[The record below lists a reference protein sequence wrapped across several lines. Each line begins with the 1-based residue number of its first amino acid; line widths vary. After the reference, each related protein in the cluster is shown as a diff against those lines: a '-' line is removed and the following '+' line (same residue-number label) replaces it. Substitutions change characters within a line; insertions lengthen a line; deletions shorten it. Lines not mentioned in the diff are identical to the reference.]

1 MKNFTR
7 DVEKFEQT
15 INETNLPDISSPLNS
30 TTVEEGEL
38 QQLLFWP
45 ETDPHELSGV
55 DELSGEDALSWEGS
69 FGDCGDRSRVVQ
81 ENLDTDINRDNDRCS
96 LVSSLG
102 WLDEEHSVSA
112 NSSGTASCHTSD
124 SEFRESISAVLGFTE
139 THNIELDLD
148 EAPNVSASVSTE
160 SVHDSEGSNFRINKY
175 FSDKLANDVIE
186 NAPLRRGT
194 RQRKGVVRFGATTTL
209 E

>member
-15 INETNLPDISSPLNS
+15 INETHFPDISSPLNS

-45 ETDPHELSGV
+45 ETDPHELSGL

-102 WLDEEHSVSA
+102 WLDEENSVSA

-124 SEFRESISAVLGFTE
+124 SEFLESISPVLGFTE

-160 SVHDSEGSNFRINKY
+160 SVHDSEGSNFRLNKY